1 MMVCGQ
7 HGSQWIR
14 ILLPSLLAAIV
25 FFGSL
30 AFGMPGRLAFN
41 KCRETVDRHVVPDDG
56 SPACNKFIVL
66 TTQRSGSTWFCEALG
81 HQPEVFC
88 LFRNEMLMNK
98 FQPKTGPNQPTKRS
112 IQPASKH
119 GRKAK

>member
-1 MMVCGQ
+1 MKHIFHILFFEQ
-7 HGSQWIR
+7 PLEKIR
-14 ILLPSLLAAIV
+14 YDGVWPAWLAMDSHSPAESSRSDF

-66 TTQRSGSTWFCEALG
+66 TTQRSGSTWFC
-81 HQPEVFC
+81 
-88 LFRNEMLMNK
+88 
-98 FQPKTGPNQPTKRS
+98 
-112 IQPASKH
+112 
-119 GRKAK
+119 